1 MAIGAISIKKIAE
14 STENIDSINWLILNE
29 LILMEFED
37 TDEDSGDENEFNIET
52 NGNNPID
59 TDLSQNGFSRDL
71 LNQLKDQCIET
82 FGKIET
88 LINTKGSLKEISS
101 LGHFLKGSSSAL
113 GLPRIA
119 YYCELIQ
126 NIALRKELG
135 KALKVEGANTI
146 ASFSEE
152 ELVNELHDDL
162 IYPFLKESLDCAQYE
177 FRSTLGKLNVYYKN
191 TLQ

>member
-1 MAIGAISIKKIAE
+1 MGAISIKKIAE
-14 STENIDSINWLILNE
+14 STENIDSINWSILNE

-37 TDEDSGDENEFNIET
+37 TDEDSDDVNEFNMET

-71 LNQLKDQCIET
+71 LSQLKDQCIET

-88 LINTKGSLKEISS
+88 LINNKGSLQEISS

-126 NIALRKELG
+126 NIALKKELG

-146 ASFSEE
+146 ACFSED

-162 IYPFLKESLDCAQYE
+162 IYPFLKDCLDCAHYE
-177 FRSTLGKLNVYYKN
+177 FISTLAKLNVYYKN